1 MDIYQHNIEL
11 LKENR
16 PKLYELYQKAV
27 AKKEYKY
34 PCEHI
39 QQAGARDGSVIF
51 TVTRDGIE
59 KRLNSPY
66 HPLKE
71 AERWASQFH
80 GNNVMVNAMLFG
92 FGNGMFAGALL
103 NLLKEDAKLFVY
115 EPNLEIFNMAM
126 KYIDLQDIIL
136 DDRVLLFLE
145 DINPKEFEG
154 LLRENTHWT
163 NLETQI
169 CCHHTGYEE
178 LFPEAYRFFDH
189 GKKDK

>member
-136 DDRVLLFLE
+136 DDRVLLFWKTS
-145 DINPKEFEG
+145 IQRS
-154 LLRENTHWT
+154 LRDCFGRIPTG
-163 NLETQI
+163 QI
-169 CCHHTGYEE
+169 WKRRSAVIIQDMRSCFRRRTGI
-178 LFPEAYRFFDH
+178 F
-189 GKKDK
+189 